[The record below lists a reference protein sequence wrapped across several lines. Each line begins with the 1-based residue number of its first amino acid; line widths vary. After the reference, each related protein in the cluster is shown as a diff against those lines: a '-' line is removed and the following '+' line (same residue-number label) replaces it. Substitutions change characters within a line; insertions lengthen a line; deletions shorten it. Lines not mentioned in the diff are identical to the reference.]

1 MLMNTNETKINKDL
15 ILREKLA
22 VQRTVMANQ
31 TTLLSFIRTS
41 LCFLVAGL
49 SLKSLLKLEN
59 SLLFQITFYSVSFI
73 VFMIGLYNYFK
84 QRSLINT
91 SEKHIG
97 DYKIDY
103 LTNHKKSGAN
113 DS

>member
-1 MLMNTNETKINKDL
+1 MDKMENKINVDL

-41 LCFLVAGL
+41 LYFLVAGL

-59 SLLFQITFYSVSFI
+59 SLLFQITFYVVSVLIFL
-73 VFMIGLYNYFK
+73 IGLFNFYK
-84 QRSLINT
+84 QRTFIKN

-97 DYKIDY
+97 DYKMEY
-103 LTNHKKSGAN
+103 QKKAL
-113 DS
+113 

>member
-1 MLMNTNETKINKDL
+1 MNIINKDL

-22 VQRTVMANQ
+22 LQRTVMANQ

-41 LCFLVAGL
+41 LYFLVAGL

-59 SLLFQITFYSVSFI
+59 SLVFQITFFSISVAI
-73 VFMIGLYNYFK
+73 LIIGLFNFYK
-84 QRSLINT
+84 QRAFIKN

-97 DYKIDY
+97 DYQFDY
-103 LTNHKKSGAN
+103 LKK
-113 DS
+113 

>member
-1 MLMNTNETKINKDL
+1 MNTIETKINKDL

-41 LCFLVAGL
+41 LYFLVAGL

-59 SLLFQITFYSVSFI
+59 SLLFQIIFYVVSFST
-73 VFMIGLYNYFK
+73 MIIGVYNYFK
-84 QRSLINT
+84 QKRLIQN
-91 SEKHIG
+91 SEIHIG
-97 DYKIDY
+97 DYKTDY
-103 LTNHKKSGAN
+103 LKQ
-113 DS
+113 

>member
-1 MLMNTNETKINKDL
+1 MNTIETKINKDL

-41 LCFLVAGL
+41 LYFLVAGL

-59 SLLFQITFYSVSFI
+59 SLLFQITFYVVSFST
-73 VFMIGLYNYFK
+73 MIIGVYNYFK
-84 QRSLINT
+84 QKRLIQS
-91 SEKHIG
+91 SEIHIG
-97 DYKIDY
+97 DYKPII
-103 LTNHKKSGAN
+103 
-113 DS
+113 

>member
-1 MLMNTNETKINKDL
+1 MNTIETKINKDL

-41 LCFLVAGL
+41 FYFLVAGL

-59 SLLFQITFYSVSFI
+59 SLLFQITF
-73 VFMIGLYNYFK
+73 
-84 QRSLINT
+84 
-91 SEKHIG
+91 
-97 DYKIDY
+97 
-103 LTNHKKSGAN
+103 
-113 DS
+113 

>member
-1 MLMNTNETKINKDL
+1 MNTIETKINKDL

-41 LCFLVAGL
+41 LYFLVAGL

-59 SLLFQITFYSVSFI
+59 SLLFQITFYVVSFST
-73 VFMIGLYNYFK
+73 MIIGVYNYFK
-84 QRSLINT
+84 QKRLIQS
-91 SEKHIG
+91 SEIHIG
-97 DYKIDY
+97 DYKTDY
-103 LTNHKKSGAN
+103 LKQ
-113 DS
+113 

>member
-1 MLMNTNETKINKDL
+1 MNTIETKINKDL

-41 LCFLVAGL
+41 LYFLVAGL

-59 SLLFQITFYSVSFI
+59 SLLFQITFYVVSFST
-73 VFMIGLYNYFK
+73 MIIGVYNYFK
-84 QRSLINT
+84 QKRLIQN
-91 SEKHIG
+91 SEIHIG
-97 DYKIDY
+97 DYKTDY
-103 LTNHKKSGAN
+103 LKQ
-113 DS
+113 

>member
-1 MLMNTNETKINKDL
+1 MNTIETKINKDL

-41 LCFLVAGL
+41 LYFLVAGL

-59 SLLFQITFYSVSFI
+59 SLLFQITFYMVSFSTM
-73 VFMIGLYNYFK
+73 VIGVYNYFK
-84 QRSLINT
+84 QKRLIQN
-91 SEKHIG
+91 SEIHIG
-97 DYKIDY
+97 DYKTDY
-103 LTNHKKSGAN
+103 LKQ
-113 DS
+113 

>member
-1 MLMNTNETKINKDL
+1 MNTIETKINKDL

-41 LCFLVAGL
+41 LYFLVAGL

-59 SLLFQITFYSVSFI
+59 SLLFQITFYVVSFSTM
-73 VFMIGLYNYFK
+73 VIGVYNYFK
-84 QRSLINT
+84 QKRLIQN
-91 SEKHIG
+91 SIIHIG
-97 DYKIDY
+97 DYKTDY
-103 LTNHKKSGAN
+103 LKQ
-113 DS
+113 

>member
-1 MLMNTNETKINKDL
+1 MNTFETKINKDV

-41 LCFLVAGL
+41 LYFLVAGL

-59 SLLFQITFYSVSFI
+59 SLLFQITFYVVSFSTM
-73 VFMIGLYNYFK
+73 VIGVYNYFK
-84 QRSLINT
+84 QKRLIQN
-91 SEKHIG
+91 SEIHIG
-97 DYKIDY
+97 DYKTDY
-103 LTNHKKSGAN
+103 LKQ
-113 DS
+113 